1 MRWWTRPCT
10 TTELCLKKVFKYNW
24 VLLPLRHTFMRY
36 KKNRGMILIL
46 SESSEMRTYN
56 SEDLNMFIMCC
67 QVLILSH
74 DSVVN
79 RKMCIFDYLIMHIS
93 SMQMSQLMKQT
104 YLTPLKW
111 MIELK
116 AENLNLFVLMSRKMQ
131 RCTSYYLMRSFL
143 SVYTN
148 LTVLKSVNHFSDC
161 HGHTDYVLNM
171 LWSMCKCI

>member
-1 MRWWTRPCT
+1 
-10 TTELCLKKVFKYNW
+10 
-24 VLLPLRHTFMRY
+24 MRY

-104 YLTPLKW
+104 YLTPLK
-111 MIELK
+111 
-116 AENLNLFVLMSRKMQ
+116 
-131 RCTSYYLMRSFL
+131 
-143 SVYTN
+143 
-148 LTVLKSVNHFSDC
+148 
-161 HGHTDYVLNM
+161 
-171 LWSMCKCI
+171 